1 MFHLIQNSNLNL
13 KSHPYPNFPPGL
25 NQQNGQFM
33 SLASTILWTRKSLT
47 IAEYLKCRK
56 CVQIDFLSVNTIYV
70 IRTIHGWLKQF
81 IYYFKKNWGQSNPL
95 RSQLQ
100 RKLTCLREN
109 YMAHAILLLSEVNY
123 LKSQKTNIFTF
134 GQDKQALVFCYQ
146 NRSDLLWEKKMI

>member
-1 MFHLIQNSNLNL
+1 MQNL
-13 KSHPYPNFPPGL
+13 FI
-25 NQQNGQFM
+25 
-33 SLASTILWTRKSLT
+33 IL
-47 IAEYLKCRK
+47 
-56 CVQIDFLSVNTIYV
+56 
-70 IRTIHGWLKQF
+70 
-81 IYYFKKNWGQSNPL
+81 KKNWGQSNPL

-146 NRSDLLWEKKMI
+146 NRSELL

>member
-1 MFHLIQNSNLNL
+1 MVNSC
-13 KSHPYPNFPPGL
+13 H
-25 NQQNGQFM
+25 
-33 SLASTILWTRKSLT
+33 SLQLFYELENHWPSL
-47 IAEYLKCRK
+47 EYLKCRK

-146 NRSDLLWEKKMI
+146 NRSELLWEKIVLVFPKILRNSIFQNFWDL